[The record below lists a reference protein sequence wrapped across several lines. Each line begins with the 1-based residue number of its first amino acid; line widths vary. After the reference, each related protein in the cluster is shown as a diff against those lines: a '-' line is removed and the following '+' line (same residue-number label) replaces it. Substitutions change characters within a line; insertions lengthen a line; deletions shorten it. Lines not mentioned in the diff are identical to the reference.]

1 MNSLMAELRLV
12 KPRVESSN
20 LSSSAISPP
29 LCGEGTGEVSAT
41 KLESRGGLSRR
52 WRDHSHIGESPVGR
66 PASGGMKTVD
76 YNRFG
81 GSIPSLSAN
90 VLES

>member
-1 MNSLMAELRLV
+1 MAELRLV

-20 LSSSAISPP
+20 LSSSAI
-29 LCGEGTGEVSAT
+29 VSAPT
-41 KLESRGGLSRR
+41 MVSWACLSRR
-52 WRDHSHIGESPVGR
+52 WGDHSHNGEGPVGS

>member
-1 MNSLMAELRLV
+1 MAELRLV

-20 LSSSAISPP
+20 LSSSAI
-29 LCGEGTGEVSAT
+29 VSAT

-52 WRDHSHIGESPVGR
+52 WRDHSHNGESPVGR